1 MLRLG
6 STGAAV
12 AEVRARLAHL
22 GLLVNTS
29 DAAVALDIYDSQ
41 VAYAVRIFQQERGIT
56 VDGLVG
62 PETFRRLDEARW
74 QLGDRVVSF
83 TPGHLMVGDD
93 VTELQRRLNQLGFNA
108 GRPDGIFG
116 RTTDLAL
123 REFQRGVGVSADG
136 ICALDTLRAFERL
149 SRSIIGGDSGALRE
163 HASLA
168 SLRTGIADKVIVI
181 DPGETVYPELTYAIC
196 VRIEG
201 RLAALGTQVLLTR
214 PEVPA
219 ERKTQST
226 IAEFANDMDA
236 DIVISLHLNQVESPK
251 PNGISVYYFGSPDG
265 GIHSSG
271 GRILAELINTELI
284 GRTDRKDCLIHA
296 RTWDLLRFTQM
307 PTVRIEL
314 GYMSNIGDV
323 KRLTS
328 EPFHDAV
335 AEGVVAAL
343 TKFCSPR

>member
-22 GLLVNTS
+22 GLLDNKS
-29 DAAVALDIYDSQ
+29 DNADATDVYDENVAI
-41 VAYAVRIFQQERGIT
+41 AIRTFQQERGIT
-56 VDGLVG
+56 ADGLVG
-62 PETFRRLDEARW
+62 PETFRRLEEARW
-74 QLGDRVVSF
+74 QLGDRVLSF

-116 RTTDLAL
+116 PGTDLAL
-123 REFQRGVGVSADG
+123 REFQRGVGVSVDG
-136 ICALDTLRAFERL
+136 TCALDTLRAFERL
-149 SRSIIGGDSGALRE
+149 ARSIIGGDSGALRE

-168 SLRTGIADKVIVI
+168 SLRTGIVDKVIVI
-181 DPGETVYPELTYAIC
+181 DPGESVHPELTYAIC
-196 VRIEG
+196 ARIEG

-214 PEVPA
+214 PEIPVVQ
-219 ERKTQST
+219 KTQST
-226 IAEFANDMDA
+226 HAEFANTMDA
-236 DIVISLHLNQVESPK
+236 DIVISLHLDEVDSPK
-251 PNGISVYYFGSPDG
+251 PNGISVYYFGLPNGGVHSP
-265 GIHSSG
+265 G
-271 GRILAELINTELI
+271 GRILAGLINEELIS
-284 GRTDRKDCLIHA
+284 RTDRKDCQIHA
-296 RTWDLLRFTQM
+296 RTWDLLRFTKM

-314 GYMSNIGDV
+314 GYMSNVGDA

-328 EPFHDAV
+328 EVFHDAV

-343 TKFCSPR
+343 TTFCSPR

>member
-12 AEVRARLAHL
+12 AEVRARLAYL
-22 GLLVNTS
+22 GLLVNDS
-29 DAAVALDIYDSQ
+29 DTAVAIDIYSEQ
-41 VAYAVRIFQQERGIT
+41 VVNAVRTFQQERGIT

-74 QLGDRVVSF
+74 RLGDRVLSF
-83 TPGHLMVGDD
+83 SPGHLMVGDD

-108 GRPDGIFG
+108 GRLDGIFG
-116 RTTDLAL
+116 SVADLAL
-123 REFQRGVGVSADG
+123 REFQRDVGVSADG

-149 SRSIIGGDSGALRE
+149 SRSIVGGDSGALRE

-181 DPGETVYPELTYAIC
+181 DPGEVVHPELTYAIC

-214 PEVPA
+214 PEIPA

-226 IAEFANDMDA
+226 HAEFANNMDA
-236 DIVISLHLNQVESPK
+236 DIVISLHLNEVESPK
-251 PNGISVYYFGSPDG
+251 PNGISVYYFGSPNGGNHSLGG
-265 GIHSSG
+265 GI
-271 GRILAELINTELI
+271 LAGLINEELIS
-284 GRTDRKDCLIHA
+284 RTDRKDCFIHP

-314 GYMSNIGDV
+314 GYMSNVGDA

-328 EPFHDAV
+328 EAFHDAV

>member
-22 GLLVNTS
+22 GLLDNTS
-29 DAAVALDIYDSQ
+29 DNADAIDVYDEKVAI
-41 VAYAVRIFQQERGIT
+41 AIRTFQQERGIT

-62 PETFRRLDEARW
+62 PETFRRLEEARW
-74 QLGDRVVSF
+74 QLGDRVLSF

-116 RTTDLAL
+116 PGTDVAL
-123 REFQRGVGVSADG
+123 REFQRGVGVSVDG

-168 SLRTGIADKVIVI
+168 SLRTGIVDKVIVI
-181 DPGETVYPELTYAIC
+181 DPGENVHPELTYAIC
-196 VRIEG
+196 ARIEG

-214 PEVPA
+214 PEIPVVQ
-219 ERKTQST
+219 KTQST
-226 IAEFANDMDA
+226 LADFANSMDA
-236 DIVISLHLNQVESPK
+236 DIVISLHLDEVDSPK
-251 PNGISVYYFGSPDG
+251 PNGISVYYFGLPNAGVHSP
-265 GIHSSG
+265 G
-271 GRILAELINTELI
+271 GRILAGLINEELIS
-284 GRTDRKDCLIHA
+284 RTDRKDCQIHA
-296 RTWDLLRFTQM
+296 RTWDLLRFTKM

-314 GYMSNIGDV
+314 GYMSNVGDA

-328 EPFHDAV
+328 EAFHDAV

-343 TKFCSPR
+343 TTFCSPR

>member
-1 MLRLG
+1 
-6 STGAAV
+6 
-12 AEVRARLAHL
+12 
-22 GLLVNTS
+22 
-29 DAAVALDIYDSQ
+29 
-41 VAYAVRIFQQERGIT
+41 
-56 VDGLVG
+56 
-62 PETFRRLDEARW
+62 
-74 QLGDRVVSF
+74 
-83 TPGHLMVGDD
+83 MVGDD

-116 RTTDLAL
+116 RGTDLAL

-136 ICALDTLRAFERL
+136 TCAQDTLRAFERL

-181 DPGETVYPELTYAIC
+181 DPGENVHPELTYAIC

-214 PEVPA
+214 PEIPMVH
-219 ERKTQST
+219 KTQST
-226 IAEFANDMDA
+226 HAEFANDMDA
-236 DIVISLHLNQVESPK
+236 DIVISLHLDEVDSPK
-251 PNGISVYYFGSPDG
+251 PNGISVYYFGLPNG
-265 GIHSSG
+265 GIHSPG
-271 GRILAELINTELI
+271 GRILAGLINEELIS
-284 GRTDRKDCLIHA
+284 RTDRKDCLIHA

-314 GYMSNIGDV
+314 GYMSNAGDA

-328 EPFHDAV
+328 EAFHDAV

-343 TKFCSPR
+343 TTFCSPR

>member
-22 GLLVNTS
+22 GLLNSKCDT
-29 DAAVALDIYDSQ
+29 ALAIDIYDAQ
-41 VAYAVRIFQQERGIT
+41 VAIAVRTFQQERGIT

-116 RTTDLAL
+116 AGTDLAL
-123 REFQRGVGVSADG
+123 REFQKGVGVSGDG

-149 SRSIIGGDSGALRE
+149 SRSIVGGDSGALRE

-181 DPGETVYPELTYAIC
+181 DPGESVHPELTYAIC

-214 PEVPA
+214 PQIPV

-226 IAEFANDMDA
+226 HAEFANNMDA
-236 DIVISLHLNQVESPK
+236 DMVISLHLDEVESPK
-251 PNGISVYYFGSPDG
+251 PNGISVYYFGSPNG
-265 GIHSSG
+265 GNHSPG
-271 GRILAELINTELI
+271 GRILAGLINEELIS
-284 GRTDRKDCLIHA
+284 RTDRKDCLIHA

-314 GYMSNIGDV
+314 GYMSNVGDA

-328 EPFHDAV
+328 EAFHDAV

>member
-6 STGAAV
+6 STGAAF

-22 GLLVNTS
+22 GLLVSGS
-29 DAAVALDIYDSQ
+29 DNALATDIYDDH
-41 VAYAVRIFQQERGIT
+41 VAIAVRTFQQERGIT

-83 TPGHLMVGDD
+83 TPGRPMVGDD

-116 RTTDLAL
+116 QRTDLAL

-136 ICALDTLRAFERL
+136 TCALDTLRAFERL

-181 DPGETVYPELTYAIC
+181 DPGESVHPELTYAIC

-214 PEVPA
+214 PEIPA

-226 IAEFANDMDA
+226 LAEFANDMDA
-236 DIVISLHLNQVESPK
+236 DLVISLHLNQVESPK
-251 PNGISVYYFGSPDG
+251 PNGISVYYFGSPNG
-265 GIHSSG
+265 GNHSPG
-271 GRILAELINTELI
+271 GRILAGLINTELI
-284 GRTDRKDCLIHA
+284 GRTDRKDCLTHA

-314 GYMSNIGDV
+314 GYMSNVGDA

-328 EPFHDAV
+328 EAFHDAV